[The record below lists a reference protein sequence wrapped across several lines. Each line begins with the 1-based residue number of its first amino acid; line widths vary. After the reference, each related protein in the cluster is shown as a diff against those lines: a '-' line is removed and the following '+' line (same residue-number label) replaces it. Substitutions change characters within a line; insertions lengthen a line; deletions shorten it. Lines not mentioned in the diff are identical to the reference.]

1 MPGSKYHALLTAG
14 YPFNPHDA
22 DLGEREGGREGGRR
36 MILNEWKTAA

>member
-22 DLGEREGGREGGRR
+22 DLGEREGEGR
-36 MILNEWKTAA
+36 MMLNEWKIVA